1 MQCIII
7 SSYSASVLFL
17 DCQDLILKLLQYD
30 PKQRITIPAILA
42 HPWVT
47 MNGLQ
52 PVQLVPVPNW
62 LREQD
67 LDPAILGFIGSDEE
81 LSCGLSLE
89 QIVEDLQANK
99 ATAATANYHL
109 LVRHFQ
115 EVMKEERRK
124 IVRRSVSDYNLSSV
138 DRTGL
143 QSKQGRRRRHVSEDP
158 LPPLASQT
166 THPDDQGMVRVTM
179 LLHT

>member
-1 MQCIII
+1 
-7 SSYSASVLFL
+7 
-17 DCQDLILKLLQYD
+17 
-30 PKQRITIPAILA
+30 
-42 HPWVT
+42 

-52 PVQLVPVPNW
+52 PVRVVPVPNW

-67 LDPAILGFIGSDEE
+67 LDPAILGFIGSDDE

-89 QIVEDLQANK
+89 QIAQDLQENK

-115 EVMKEERRK
+115 KVMKEERRK
-124 IVRRSVSDYNLSSV
+124 TVRRSVSDYNLSSV

-143 QSKQGRRRRHVSEDP
+143 RSKQGRRRRHVSEDQ

-166 THPDDQGMVRVTM
+166 TQPDDQGMVRVTM
-179 LLHT
+179 LLHTSIAYSILS